1 MATPSDQ
8 EFLMFQAVIGAHQKD
23 IPISEAVPKITGLS
37 SGEWDRLVSR
47 ILVSFGD
54 LEIID

>member
-23 IPISEAVPKITGLS
+23 IPISEAVSKITGLS
-37 SGEWDRLVSR
+37 SGECDRLVSR

>member
-1 MATPSDQ
+1 MTTPSNK
-8 EFLMFQAVIGAHQKD
+8 EFLMFQAVLGAHQKD

-37 SGEWDRLVSR
+37 SDEWDRLVSR

-54 LEIID
+54 LEIVD

>member
-1 MATPSDQ
+1 
-8 EFLMFQAVIGAHQKD
+8 MFQAVLGAHQKD

-37 SGEWDRLVSR
+37 SDEWDRLVSR

-54 LEIID
+54 LEIVD

>member
-1 MATPSDQ
+1 MTTPSNK
-8 EFLMFQAVIGAHQKD
+8 EFLMFQAVLGAHQKD

-37 SGEWDRLVSR
+37 SDEWDRLVSR

-54 LEIID
+54 LEIVE

>member
-1 MATPSDQ
+1 MTTLSNK
-8 EFLMFQAVIGAHQKD
+8 EFLMFQAVLGAHQKD

-37 SGEWDRLVSR
+37 SDEWDRLVSR

-54 LEIID
+54 LEIVD

>member
-1 MATPSDQ
+1 MTTLSDK
-8 EFLMFQAVIGAHQKD
+8 EFLMFQAVLGAHQKD

-37 SGEWDRLVSR
+37 SDEWDRLVSR

-54 LEIID
+54 LEMVD